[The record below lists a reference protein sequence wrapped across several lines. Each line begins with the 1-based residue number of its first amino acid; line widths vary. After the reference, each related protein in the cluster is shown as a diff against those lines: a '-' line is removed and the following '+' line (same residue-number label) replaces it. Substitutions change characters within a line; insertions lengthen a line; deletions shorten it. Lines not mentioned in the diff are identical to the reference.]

1 MRRLVPGPRRP
12 ASRRSLEQV
21 STENPAPRRS
31 RPDTETGVDFAR
43 RLAPGTLIAARYRI
57 RALVGLGGMG
67 VVYRAH
73 DEELDL
79 DIALKVLRPD
89 LGANQRWIERFR
101 RELVLARQVTH
112 RNVVRIHDIGESDG
126 LRFLTMRYVEGRS
139 LLEVLDEGGP
149 LPLERVLRIV
159 RQVAD
164 ALQDAHDAGVV
175 HRDLKPGNVLLEA
188 DDTAYITDFGVARSL
203 DRDGLTRAGAV
214 VGTTDYVSPEQ
225 ACGDAVDGRS
235 DIYALGILF
244 YEMLT
249 RQLPFKGDSQAEIL
263 AQRISGRVRDIGETE
278 IRVPPHVRRVIR
290 RCLERS
296 PARRYQSA
304 RELIADLDERAA
316 TRLLPMPRRWLALP
330 LALLVAA
337 AAWSAF
343 RRASGLPLWPRVAR
357 PAPAPVLARRAVAV
371 LPLADET
378 ADPALA
384 WTGTGVAEM
393 ITASLSESPDLRVLD
408 ALRVLRTLRDLQLA
422 AGRYDDKVLRRLAQL
437 LEVDSLVAGSVR
449 RAGETVRVDLRLV
462 SLEPSG
468 APSTRHLSAESIDEG
483 GLFRM
488 IGGLGER
495 LRQELGAGR
504 PNTESPAPE
513 TTSLA
518 AAKAYREGRERM
530 LVGDYIGAAPA
541 LERAVEADPGF
552 AAALER
558 LSETHESLGY
568 REKALAAAERAA
580 RAVAPTETR
589 LQYRI
594 RARLALLRGDPAA
607 AERSYAGLAERY
619 PNDTEALLDLAE
631 AQGAQGEIA
640 KAVESLQKLTALDR
654 NDPRAWF
661 LLGKNTILMGEAAR
675 AVNDYL
681 ARALALQNQLR
692 NEQGQADALNAMGVA
707 YHQLGQY
714 SQAIEKYSTAAGLRR
729 RLGDERG
736 VATGLKNRARVYV
749 AMGRFAEAEPDLRE
763 ARRIYEKIGD
773 QDGLAGVLDDSGVL
787 HEGRA
792 DYVRARASYQEAL
805 RIRRDLGDE
814 RQLAQSY
821 DNVGYILF
829 MEGEYDNALVY
840 WQQGL
845 DRRRKIGDKGGI
857 ILSMQNMGFLQIA
870 QGRWA
875 EALTSFVETL
885 ERSREIDFKNAMAVS
900 FGNLGVL
907 HQYEG
912 RYGAALTSFEA
923 ALAVLKELDDKR
935 GLAEFTLKEAAA
947 LLELGRLDAAKGKL
961 DAAEAWV
968 RETGNREQSS
978 DYYVLLGEWH
988 GRRGETQ
995 AARLDLGR
1003 GVEQA
1008 VSGKGRAA
1016 LLRAR
1021 IVQAAALGEPATAAA
1036 ALVHAVREA
1045 EALGDALLRIRAA
1058 EALAGADLGRG
1069 RLREAEESAR
1079 RALRVAENCGW
1090 EAGLY
1095 RLHALLGRI
1104 REKKGDGAG
1113 AAVHYRESARRIAKI
1128 SEGLETDLR
1137 RSFAQVPDVRE
1148 VEAWISSHPAAG
1160 ETAAPGAARKG
1171 LAPSDGA

>member
-1 MRRLVPGPRRP
+1 
-12 ASRRSLEQV
+12 
-21 STENPAPRRS
+21 
-31 RPDTETGVDFAR
+31 
-43 RLAPGTLIAARYRI
+43 
-57 RALVGLGGMG
+57 MG
-67 VVYRAH
+67 AVYRAH

-89 LGANQRWIERFR
+89 LGTDQRWIERFR

-139 LLEVLDEGGP
+139 LLAVLDQGGP
-149 LPLERVLRIV
+149 LSLERARRIF
-159 RQVAD
+159 RQLAD

-175 HRDLKPGNVLLEA
+175 HRDLKPANILLEA

-203 DRDGLTRAGAV
+203 DRGGLTRAGAV
-214 VGTTDYVSPEQ
+214 VGTLDYISPEQ
-225 ACGDAVDGRS
+225 VCGDPADGRS

-249 RQLPFKGDSQAEIL
+249 RQLPFKGDSQAEVL
-263 AQRISGRVRDIGETE
+263 AQRISGRVRDIGKTGV
-278 IRVPPHVRRVIR
+278 RVPPHLRAVIR

-304 RELIADLDERAA
+304 RQLIADLDQERAP
-316 TRLLPMPRRWLALP
+316 TRFLPMPRRWLALP
-330 LALLVAA
+330 VVLLAAL

-343 RRASGLPLWPRVAR
+343 RRTSGLPLLSRLAR
-357 PAPAPVLARRAVAV
+357 PAPAPHAVAV

-378 ADPALA
+378 ADSTLA

-393 ITASLSESPDLRVLD
+393 MTANLSESPDLRVLD
-408 ALRVLRTLRDLQLA
+408 SMRVLRTLRDLQMA
-422 AGRYDDKVLRRLAQL
+422 AGRYDEGGLRRLAQL

-449 RAGETVRVDLRLV
+449 RAGEAVRVDLRLV
-462 SLEPSG
+462 SIEPAG
-468 APSTRHLSAESIDEG
+468 ALSTRHLSDESVDEG

-488 IGGLGER
+488 VGVLGDR
-495 LRQELGAGR
+495 LRQELGVGR
-504 PNTESPAPE
+504 PNTDPPAPE

-541 LERAVEADPGF
+541 LERAVKADAGF

-568 REKALAAAERAA
+568 HEKALAAAERAA
-580 RAVAPTETR
+580 EAVEPAETR
-589 LQYRI
+589 LQYRV
-594 RARLALLRGDPAA
+594 RARLALLRGDPAL
-607 AERSYAGLAERY
+607 AEKSYAALAERY
-619 PNDTEALLDLAE
+619 PNDTEILLDLAA

-640 KAVESLQKLTALDR
+640 KAVETLQKATALDR

-661 LLGKNTILMGEAAR
+661 LLGKNTILMGDAAR
-675 AVNDYL
+675 ALNDHL
-681 ARALALQNQLR
+681 VRALTLNNQLH

-707 YHQLGQY
+707 YHELGQY
-714 SQAIEKYSTAAGLRR
+714 PQAIEKYSTAAAMRR
-729 RLGDERG
+729 RFADERG
-736 VATGLKNRARVYV
+736 VATSLKNRARVYV
-749 AMGRFAEAEPDLRE
+749 AMGRFGEAAPDLRE
-763 ARRIYEKIGD
+763 ARQIYEKIGD
-773 QDGLAGVLDDSGVL
+773 QNGRAGVLDDTGVM

-792 DYVRARASYQEAL
+792 DYVRARQSYQEAL

-875 EALTSFVETL
+875 EALKSFMETL

-912 RYGAALTSFEA
+912 RYAAALTSFEE
-923 ALAVLKELDDKR
+923 ALAVLKQLDDKR
-935 GLAEFTLKEAAA
+935 GLAEFTLKQAVA
-947 LLELGRLDAAKGKL
+947 LLELGRVDAAKAKL
-961 DAAEAWV
+961 DAAEGWV

-978 DYYVLLGEWH
+978 DYHVLLGEWY
-988 GRRGETQ
+988 GRRGERE
-995 AARLDLGR
+995 AARLELGR
-1003 GVEQA
+1003 GIEQA
-1008 VSGKGRAA
+1008 VSSKGRAV

-1021 IVQAAALGEPATAAA
+1021 IAQAATLGDPAVAASALGA
-1036 ALVHAVREA
+1036 ALREA
-1045 EALGDALLRIRAA
+1045 EALGDVLLRIRAA
-1058 EALAGADLGRG
+1058 EALARADLSRG
-1069 RLREAEESAR
+1069 RLREAELSAR
-1079 RALRVAENCGW
+1079 RALRVAEGCGW

-1104 REKKGDGAG
+1104 LEKKGDGA
-1113 AAVHYRESARRIAKI
+1113 AAAAQYRESARRIVKL

-1137 RSFAQVPDVRE
+1137 SSFAALPAVRE
-1148 VEAWISSHPAAG
+1148 VEAWIFAHPAAL
-1160 ETAAPGAARKG
+1160 EPAAPGAMRNRS
-1171 LAPSDGA
+1171 APSDGV